1 MNGKLDTKGTVI
13 IVAQVVLYATGVL
26 CLVLGIPVLS
36 VALFALSGIIS
47 LTGIFFAKPAAGTED
62 VRYKMET
69 FAPAGSDSGLKS
81 LNEKQDTA
89 ELTGNEGLQDGK
101 LLEELEELKA
111 ENQRLKDANGWLEQ
125 GHAKLKEDYESL
137 REQLDIISRK
147 PETTE
152 QCEPSAGPQAEA
164 LAAENDRLREESA
177 KLKSENAELNRGVLS
192 LRETNDELNSKL
204 KTLRSELLKKS
215 EYDKDAMVAS
225 GAEFGE
231 GQGVVLNRTP
241 VVRTVLFDEKLL
253 NDRSNIDICLTAN
266 DTIEEMRPFAN
277 RAGIRMTV
285 ISSGGPVVFRSSG
298 KLMKT
303 LMRNI
308 VDNSIK
314 YMKRA
319 GNIFITITDTGDDVF
334 IVCKDDGM
342 GIDAEEL
349 GFIFDLNFQGSNRVS
364 GNGLGLTQ
372 ARDIVNAY
380 GGTIYA
386 KSSPGTGMGIY
397 IQLPKNGFG
406 GAL

>member
-1 MNGKLDTKGTVI
+1 MNSKLDTKGIVI
-13 IVAQVVLYATGVL
+13 TIAQVVLFAAGVL
-26 CLVLGIPVLS
+26 CLVLGTPELS
-36 VALFALSGIIS
+36 VALFALQGIVS
-47 LTGIFFAKPAAGTED
+47 LVGNCGAKTGSNSED
-62 VRYKMET
+62 ALYKMET
-69 FAPAGSDSGLKS
+69 FTPADNDDNLAGMKAK
-81 LNEKQDTA
+81 EV
-89 ELTGNEGLQDGK
+89 LQPD
-101 LLEELEELKA
+101 EELLKELEQLKT
-111 ENQRLKDANGWLEQ
+111 ENLRLRDANSWLEQ
-125 GHAKLKEDYESL
+125 GHAKLKEDYESI
-137 REQLDIISRK
+137 REQLDVISSQ
-147 PETTE
+147 PDTGI
-152 QCEPSAGPQAEA
+152 SASADDAGQTEA
-164 LAAENDRLREESA
+164 LTLENEKLREEA
-177 KLKSENAELNRGVLS
+177 QKLKNENQELNKGVLS
-192 LRETNDELNSKL
+192 LRETNDELNSKIQTL
-204 KTLRSELLKKS
+204 KSELQRKAETEKS
-215 EYDKDAMVAS
+215 SMVAS
-225 GAEFGE
+225 GAEFGK
-231 GQGVVLNRTP
+231 GQDVVLNQMP

-285 ISSGGPVVFRSSG
+285 VSSEGSVIYRSNG

-319 GNIFITITDTGDDVF
+319 GNMFITITDTGEDVF

-349 GFIFDLNFQGSNRVS
+349 GYIFDLNFQGSNRVS